1 MFKGIVEITLKQG
14 VVDPPGAAI
23 KESLHS
29 LGFNGV
35 ESVRMGKR
43 VEVQLHA
50 ADQKEAE
57 EQLQRMCKQL
67 LVNPVI
73 EEFTFYVEGEV

>member
-1 MFKGIVEITLKQG
+1 MFKGIVEIVLKPG
-14 VVDPPGAAI
+14 VVDPPGVAI

-35 ESVRMGKR
+35 ESVQMGKR
-43 VEVQLHA
+43 VEVQLRA
-50 ADQKEAE
+50 ADRKEAE
-57 EQLQRMCKQL
+57 EQLQKICEQL

-73 EEFTFYVEGEV
+73 EEYTFSIEGEA

>member
-1 MFKGIVEITLKQG
+1 MFKGIVEITLKPG
-14 VVDPPGAAI
+14 VVDPPGVAI

-43 VEVQLHA
+43 VEVQL
-50 ADQKEAE
+50 
-57 EQLQRMCKQL
+57 RC
-67 LVNPVI
+67 
-73 EEFTFYVEGEV
+73 GRS

>member
-1 MFKGIVEITLKQG
+1 MFKGIVEIALKPG
-14 VVDPPGAAI
+14 VVDPPGVAI

-29 LGFNGV
+29 LGFNEV

-43 VEVQLHA
+43 VEVHLNA
-50 ADQKEAE
+50 ANREEAE
-57 EQLQRMCKQL
+57 KQLQKVCEQL

-73 EEFTFYVEGEV
+73 EEYTFYVEEEA